1 MEIKIE
7 INSYDELKEMSW
19 CNEEN
24 FNKIERYNLEDEYF
38 DYVEMLMEGAG
49 ETPTDT
55 QVNDFMRF
63 DDGLESWIA
72 EHLNFGYADNIE
84 ELQEIASDLYSDAE
98 DTINEAINT
107 NKGEKLWNYLQEQFL
122 GVDSLQEVFE
132 FIEDNIDLEE
142 DLNEEEE

>member
-1 MEIKIE
+1 MEIRVE

-19 CNEEN
+19 CNEDN
-24 FNKIERYNLEDEYF
+24 FNKIERYGLEDEYF
-38 DYVEMLMEGAG
+38 DYVEMLMDGAG

-63 DDGLESWIA
+63 DEELETWIA
-72 EHLNFGYADNIE
+72 EHLDFSYVDTIE

-107 NKGEKLWNYLQEQFL
+107 NKGEKLWNYLHEQFL

-132 FIEDNIDLEE
+132 HIESDVDLDDLEE
-142 DLNEEEE
+142 E